1 MKMNQIQKIRI
12 GDQEYP
18 AYQTMGAMLA
28 FKQETG
34 KEVTEIPATDISG
47 MMAYLF
53 CVVRSACK
61 REKVEFPFT
70 DTQALG
76 DGITLED
83 FKAWADSLNGEGDE
97 APANEASANEA
108 SANEADEDGK
118 GNGKKGK

>member
-1 MKMNQIQKIRI
+1 MNQIQKIRI
-12 GDQEYP
+12 GDQLYP

-34 KEVTEIPATDISG
+34 KEVTEIPATDISS
-47 MMAYLF
+47 MMVYLF
-53 CVVRSACK
+53 CVVRSACR

-70 DTQALG
+70 DTQLLG

-83 FKAWADSLNGEGDE
+83 FKGWADSLKGEDNE
-97 APANEASANEA
+97 EPANEAP
-108 SANEADEDGK
+108 DIPQEDGK

>member
-1 MKMNQIQKIRI
+1 MNQIQKIRI
-12 GDQEYP
+12 GDKEYP

-28 FKQETG
+28 FKQENG
-34 KEVTEIPATDISG
+34 REVTEIPATDISA
-47 MMAYLF
+47 MMIYLF

-70 DTQALG
+70 EVQELG

-83 FKAWADSLNGEGDE
+83 FKNWADSLKGEDNE
-97 APANEASANEA
+97 APANEAPANETLA
-108 SANEADEDGK
+108 PDEPAEEGK

>member
-1 MKMNQIQKIRI
+1 MNQIQKIRI
-12 GDQEYP
+12 GDQLYP

-34 KEVTEIPATDISG
+34 KEVTEIPATDISS
-47 MMAYLF
+47 MMVYLF

-83 FKAWADSLNGEGDE
+83 FKGWADSLKGEDNE
-97 APANEASANEA
+97 EPAEEPANEAPDIPQEG
-108 SANEADEDGK
+108 GK

>member
-1 MKMNQIQKIRI
+1 MSQIQKIRI
-12 GDQEYP
+12 GDQLYP

-47 MMAYLF
+47 MMVYLF

-83 FKAWADSLNGEGDE
+83 FKGWADSLKGEDNE
-97 APANEASANEA
+97 EPAEEPANEAP
-108 SANEADEDGK
+108 DIPQEDGK